1 MNAEIFYKKIV
12 NSLKQK
18 KNGATIADI
27 CASTALPL
35 ATVAEFL
42 PKAADE
48 YSGHLRVT
56 ESGEIQYYFPN
67 GFTSRYKGFGA
78 VLKKATDKAAG
89 FLKKSL
95 VLLFKI
101 WIMVMLIG
109 YFLLFIAL
117 ALATVFL
124 QLTAKSGSKR
134 SGSGRGGGVNFSV
147 FNLVWRIWFYN
158 ELTRPSGNRN
168 RNYRNS
174 GDKERKLPMHK
185 AIFSFVFGEEDPNK
199 DWGEKTDKSIIG
211 FIQANRGV
219 ISLSEYMVFTG
230 ENILD
235 AEENIMSFCSR
246 FGGSPEVTEEG
257 IIVYR
262 FDKLLL
268 QSNTNKI
275 TEPAALLKKL
285 KTFSA
290 NSKKTNWC
298 FIAINTVNLWFG
310 SYFLYQ
316 SFAVGKIIFDP
327 VQPVV
332 QGFYSS
338 VYYFFSF
345 ILSEPHNFIRII
357 LGIIPLVFS
366 LFFWVIPAIR
376 GLSEK
381 KENKK
386 NKLSNF
392 KRFCFNKI
400 LCTPKNIDV
409 DSLIPGSN
417 DFFPDDP
424 AAAAEKVINEVGSF
438 SVPEIAAKENGK
450 MLYSFNE
457 LEREKQEVKKYRDSI
472 DTSKLQIGNT
482 VFDSNS

>member
-1 MNAEIFYKKIV
+1 MNAEIVYKKIV
-12 NSLKQK
+12 NSLKLK
-18 KNGATIADI
+18 KNGATTADI

-35 ATVAEFL
+35 VTVEELL

-67 GFTSRYKGFGA
+67 GFTSRYRGFGA
-78 VLKKATDKAAG
+78 VIKKVTDKAAA
-89 FLKKSL
+89 FIKKSL

-117 ALATVFL
+117 ALATVII
-124 QLTAKSGSKR
+124 QITAKSGGKK
-134 SGSGRGGGVNFSV
+134 SGSGRGGGLNFSV
-147 FNLVWRIWFYN
+147 FNLIWRIWFIN
-158 ELTRPSGNRN
+158 EVTRPSGYGN

-174 GDKERKLPMHK
+174 GNKKPKLPMYK

-199 DWGEKTDKSIIG
+199 DWDEIKDKAIIS

-230 ENILD
+230 ESILC
-235 AEENIMSFCSR
+235 AEENILFFCSR

-268 QSNTNKI
+268 QSDVNKKI
-275 TEPAALLKKL
+275 EPAAPFKKL

-290 NSKKTNWC
+290 NSKKTNGC
-298 FIAINTVNLWFG
+298 FVAINMVNLLFG

-316 SFAVGKIIFDP
+316 SFAAGRIIFDP
-327 VQPVV
+327 VKPVI
-332 QGFYSS
+332 QGLYGS
-338 VYYFFSF
+338 VHYFLNFVM
-345 ILSEPHNFIRII
+345 SEPHNFIRIV
-357 LGIIPLVFS
+357 LGLIPLVFS
-366 LFFWVIPAIR
+366 LVFWIIPAIR
-376 GLSEK
+376 NVSEK

-400 LCTPKNIDV
+400 LSSPKKIDAE
-409 DSLIPGSN
+409 SLMPAPN
-417 DFFPDDP
+417 EFFPDDL
-424 AAAAEKVINEVGSF
+424 AAAANKVINDVGAF
-438 SVPEIAAKENGK
+438 SIPEIAAEENGK
-450 MLYSFNE
+450 MIYSFNE
-457 LEREKQEVKKYRDSI
+457 LEREKQEVKKYRETI
-472 DTSKLQIGNT
+472 DTSKLQIGKT
-482 VFDSNS
+482 VFDSNV